1 LSIDEKGRLGKTF
14 CVHSDI
20 SHITTTNNRKVS
32 FLGLNGEPSYTNIDV
47 YQDSLDFLE
56 EDKTNLTSRE
66 LEILR
71 FLAEGKTASEIGAAL
86 FISEGTVRK
95 HRENLLKKTNSKNTA
110 QMISKSIREG
120 II

>member
-1 LSIDEKGRLGKTF
+1 
-14 CVHSDI
+14 
-20 SHITTTNNRKVS
+20 
-32 FLGLNGEPSYTNIDV
+32 
-47 YQDSLDFLE
+47 
-56 EDKTNLTSRE
+56 